1 MRHDPRCDDCGY
13 GLAGVP
19 DKAGLITCPECGVPQ
34 LPGEA
39 HDRRWARRT
48 FMLGV
53 ALPNYLMAA
62 TTLLGRWLESADTAV
77 LMAVFIF
84 GLTLGLA
91 IMMSRDAEPARRRSG
106 MSRVAR
112 AICLWGPLNTP
123 AGVVQW
129 LCWG

>member
-1 MRHDPRCDDCGY
+1 MTPEPRCEDCGY

-19 DKAGLITCPECGVPQ
+19 TRGGLVTCPECGEPQ
-34 LPGEA
+34 SPA
-39 HDRRWARRT
+39 SAQDRRWARRT

-62 TTLLGRWLESADTAV
+62 TTLLGRWLESAETAV

-91 IMMSRDAEPARRRSG
+91 VMMSRDAEHTRRGSAAART
-106 MSRVAR
+106 AR
-112 AICLWGPLNTP
+112 ALGLWAVLNAP

>member
-1 MRHDPRCDDCGY
+1 MASEPRCDDCGY

-19 DKAGLITCPECGVPQ
+19 DRGGLVTCPECGEPQ
-34 LPGEA
+34 SPADA

-62 TTLLGRWLESADTAV
+62 TTLLGGWLGGAETAV

-91 IMMSRDAEPARRRSG
+91 LMMSRDAEHRSRG
-106 MSRVAR
+106 SAASRAAR
-112 AICLWGPLNTP
+112 AVGLWALLNAP

-129 LCWG
+129 LCWS

>member
-1 MRHDPRCDDCGY
+1 MSHDPRCDDCGY

-19 DKAGLITCPECGVPQ
+19 DRGGLVTCPECGVPQ
-34 LPGEA
+34 SPGA
-39 HDRRWARRT
+39 AQDRRWARRT

-62 TTLLGRWLESADTAV
+62 TTLLGRWLGGADTAV

-91 IMMSRDAEPARRRSG
+91 IMMSRDAGHARRGSPTA
-106 MSRVAR
+106 RVAR
-112 AICLWGPLNTP
+112 AVGLWALLNAP
-123 AGVVQW
+123 AGIVQW
-129 LCWG
+129 FCWG